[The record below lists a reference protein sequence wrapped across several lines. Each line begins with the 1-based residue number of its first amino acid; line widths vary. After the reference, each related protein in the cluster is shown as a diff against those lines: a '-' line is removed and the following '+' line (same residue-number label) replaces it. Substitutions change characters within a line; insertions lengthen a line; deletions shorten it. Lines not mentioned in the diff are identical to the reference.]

1 MIPHSGA
8 RITFQPRIRKGAFF
22 EAAWRYGCR
31 NFSVYNRTY
40 ISGGFSDPEQE
51 YWQVVNDVA
60 LWPAMGERQ
69 VEISG
74 PDAAQFVQLLTPRN
88 MAKCSV
94 GQCKYALITSPTGGV
109 FSDPIILR
117 LDETRYWLST
127 SDWDL
132 EHWALGL
139 SVNSGMDVTIRDANV
154 SVIQVQGPKSPVLM
168 ANLLGE
174 AILDLKYYWWTAL
187 PFAGSQLIISRTG
200 WSGEFGYE
208 IYLQNAALGG
218 ELFDALMD
226 AGKTSNVAP
235 GSVNQ
240 ARRIE
245 SGILSAG
252 VDVTPAETPYDVGL
266 GRLVELD
273 HDAHFIGRDALKKA
287 KDEAPSKQLIGLRLD
302 GEKLV
307 PNEDPWHISDGNGNQ
322 VGRLTSCTWSPRL
335 ESNIALALINP
346 DVAETSAQLQV
357 NTWDGIRD
365 AIVTSIPFLPKRQT
379 EDPRTLYEQSQQPAT

>member
-1 MIPHSGA
+1 MIQHTGA
-8 RITFQPRIRKGAFF
+8 HIAFQPRIRKGAFF

-40 ISGGFSDPEQE
+40 ISGSFADPDQE

-74 PDAAQFVQLLTPRN
+74 PDAGRFVQLLTPRN
-88 MAKCSV
+88 MSKCSV

-109 FSDPIILR
+109 FSDPIILK
-117 LDETRYWLST
+117 LEEDRYWLST

-139 SVNSGMDVTIRDANV
+139 SINAGMEVKIRDANV

-168 ANLLGE
+168 ANLFGE
-174 AILDLKYYWWTAL
+174 SILDLKYYWWTSR
-187 PFAGSQLIISRTG
+187 PFANTHLIISRTG

-208 IYLQNAALGG
+208 IYLQDATLGD
-218 ELFDALMD
+218 ELFDALMA
-226 AGKTSNVAP
+226 AGASSNVAP

-240 ARRIE
+240 TRRIE

-252 VDVTPAETPYDVGL
+252 VDVTPSETPYQVGL

-273 HDAHFIGRDALKKA
+273 HDAPFVGRAALTKA
-287 KDEAPSKQLIGLRLD
+287 KDQPLASKLVGLRLD
-302 GEKLV
+302 GERFA
-307 PNEDPWHISDGNGNQ
+307 PNEDPWRIIDSNQ
-322 VGRLTSCTWSPRL
+322 NPIGRLTSCTWSPRL
-335 ESNIALALINP
+335 ETNIALALIKP
-346 DVAETSAQLQV
+346 AHADLDTQV
-357 NTWDGIRD
+357 RVETWDGQRT
-365 AIVTSIPFLPKRQT
+365 AIVSKTPFIPKRQA
-379 EDPRTLYEQSQQPAT
+379 DSPRVLYNQSRQSQ